1 MAGPLR
7 GREVCLMKT
16 VLKMIAV
23 LAVLAGVLALAAA
36 VLCKRKPDPA
46 EYITLYGGPDEADA

>member
-1 MAGPLR
+1 MR

-46 EYITLYGGPDEADA
+46 EYITLYGGPDEAAA